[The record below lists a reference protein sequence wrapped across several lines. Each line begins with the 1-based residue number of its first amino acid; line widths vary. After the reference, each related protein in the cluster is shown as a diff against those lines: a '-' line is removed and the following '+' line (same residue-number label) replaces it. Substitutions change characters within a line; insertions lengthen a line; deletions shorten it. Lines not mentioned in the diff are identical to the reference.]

1 MMSAICKL
9 AALQA
14 KLFGFNKAHGSLCTA
29 INATYKV
36 QVSYIS
42 SNKA

>member
-1 MMSAICKL
+1 MMSTICKL
-9 AALQA
+9 AAFS